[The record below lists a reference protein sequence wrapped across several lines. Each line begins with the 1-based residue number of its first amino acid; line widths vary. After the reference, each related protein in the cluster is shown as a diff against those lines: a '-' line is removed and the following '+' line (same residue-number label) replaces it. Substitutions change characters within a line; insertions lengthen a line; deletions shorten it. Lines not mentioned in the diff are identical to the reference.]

1 MTTTTANELRT
12 NLIGAWT
19 LQSYETTSVDGSTTM
34 YPLGNDA
41 HGIIMYTPDGYMSA
55 QIMRSQRT
63 PFDRNDPHLA
73 NDDELAAAAEG
84 YFHYA
89 GPYTVD
95 DDGDRPPRRTQS
107 GAELGRRDPVP
118 QGPLRRLSPRTQHS
132 RTDFD
137 ARGTPHRQTRLAP
150 RLSGLR

>member
-12 NLIGAWT
+12 KLIGAWT

-95 DDGDRPPRRTQS
+95 DDVIAHHVELSLVPNWVGGIQYRKARLEDSRLELSTAEPILMRGELRTAKLVWRR
-107 GAELGRRDPVP
+107 A
-118 QGPLRRLSPRTQHS
+118 
-132 RTDFD
+132 
-137 ARGTPHRQTRLAP
+137 
-150 RLSGLR
+150 

>member
-12 NLIGAWT
+12 KLIGAWT

-84 YFHYA
+84 YFNYA

-95 DDGDRPPRRTQS
+95 DDVIAHHVELSLVPNWVGGIQYRKARLEDSCLELSTAEPILMRGELRTAKLVWRR
-107 GAELGRRDPVP
+107 A
-118 QGPLRRLSPRTQHS
+118 
-132 RTDFD
+132 
-137 ARGTPHRQTRLAP
+137 
-150 RLSGLR
+150 